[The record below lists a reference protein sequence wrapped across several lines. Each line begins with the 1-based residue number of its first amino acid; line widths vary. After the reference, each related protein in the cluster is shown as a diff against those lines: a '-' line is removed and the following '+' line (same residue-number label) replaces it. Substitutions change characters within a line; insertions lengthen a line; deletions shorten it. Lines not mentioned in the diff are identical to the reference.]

1 MFYLRWKRELFRTRT
16 DCSNIWSNITERRYW
31 FLEKVIEEKMT
42 YLNFWNISIV
52 SFIDLPFA
60 LVPKH
65 PHWEAATRGVL
76 RKKLFLEISKNPQE
90 NTCARVSLKACNFT
104 KKETLAQVF
113 FCVFCEISKNTFL
126 QNISGRQFVHID
138 AIITEI
144 VHILPETS

>member
-1 MFYLRWKRELFRTRT
+1 MFYPRWKRELFRTRA
-16 DCSNIWSNITERRYW
+16 DCSNLWSNITERRYW

-90 NTCARVSLKACNFT
+90 NTCARVSLKACNVT
-104 KKETLAQVF
+104 KKETLTQVF
-113 FCVFCEISKNTFL
+113 FCAFCEISKNTFL
-126 QNISGRQFVHID
+126 QNWTTVCSHWRDNHRD
-138 AIITEI
+138 SS
-144 VHILPETS
+144 ILPETS

>member
-1 MFYLRWKRELFRTRT
+1 METGIVSDSCGLFQNLIKYNGKRVLV
-16 DCSNIWSNITERRYW
+16 
-31 FLEKVIEEKMT
+31 LQKVIEEKMT

-52 SFIDLPFA
+52 SFIDLLFA
-60 LVPKH
+60 LILKH

-76 RKKLFLEISKNPQE
+76 SKKLFLEISKNPQE

-113 FCVFCEISKNTFL
+113 FCAFCEISKNTFL
-126 QNISGRQFVHID
+126 QNIPGRQFLHID

-144 VHILPETS
+144 IHILPETS